1 MKVDNLLALY
11 LYQHKELSLPGIGSF
26 TMDENAVLP
35 DENAK
40 VKPILEGI
48 HFSSKTA
55 PVYTD
60 ALIDFIKAKTGKMKA
75 LAIADLDSYTLLAQ
89 QFLNIG
95 KPFLI
100 EGIGT
105 LLKTQEGH
113 FEFSA
118 GTPVNVRLEEP
129 TNSKQGDNKRK
140 SVFMEELKESSSS
153 GAGRKGVLVLGVL
166 LTLALVVWGG
176 YYLYNKNAGDTSI
189 ATNIAA
195 ETTTTISNTTDTL
208 NTLPDTTQ
216 TIVVKTDTVTTT
228 IAPPTTPTS
237 ANTVAV
243 ANGSFK
249 VVLWTSRNKA
259 LLQTQVD
266 KTSGKVKLGQ
276 KDSTRYFLYIPFTG
290 AATDTTRVRDSV
302 KLWFWGNRD
311 MKVYV
316 TQ

>member
-11 LYQHKELSLPGIGSF
+11 LYQHKNLSLPGIGSF

-40 VKPILEGI
+40 VKPVIEGI
-48 HFSSKTA
+48 HFSSKTE
-55 PVYTD
+55 PVYAD

-105 LLKTQEGH
+105 LLKTQEGS

-118 GTPVNVRLEEP
+118 GSPVNVRLEEP
-129 TNSKQGDNKRK
+129 LNIKQGESKKK
-140 SVFMEELKESSSS
+140 SVFAEERTERSN
-153 GAGRKGVLVLGVL
+153 GVAGRKGMLVLGIV
-166 LTLALVVWGG
+166 LTLALVGWGA
-176 YYLYNKNAGDTSI
+176 YYLYNKNAG
-189 ATNIAA
+189 NEPAA
-195 ETTTTISNTTDTL
+195 NLAADAGTTLNTTADTL
-208 NTLPDTTQ
+208 NTIPDTTQ
-216 TIVVKTDTVTTT
+216 TIAVKTDTVTTNT
-228 IAPPTTPTS
+228 PITVTTATTTALPAS
-237 ANTVAV
+237 S
-243 ANGSFK
+243 GSYK

-276 KDSTRYFLYIPFTG
+276 KDSTRYFLYIPFNG

-302 KLWFWGNRD
+302 KFWFWGKRD

>member
-1 MKVDNLLALY
+1 LKVDNLLALY
-11 LYQHKELSLPGIGSF
+11 LYQHKNLSLPGIGSF

-40 VKPILEGI
+40 VKPVIEGI
-48 HFSSKTA
+48 HFSSKTE
-55 PVYTD
+55 PVYAD
-60 ALIDFIKAKTGKMKA
+60 ALIDFIKARTGKMKA

-118 GTPVNVRLEEP
+118 GTPVNVKLEEP
-129 TNSKQGDNKRK
+129 LTIRQTDNKPISLFSREATEK
-140 SVFMEELKESSSS
+140 S
-153 GAGRKGVLVLGVL
+153 GGIAGRKGLLVLGIVL
-166 LTLALVVWGG
+166 TVALVGWGG
-176 YYLYNKNAGDTSI
+176 YYLYNKNAGNEPAANLATDAGTSL
-189 ATNIAA
+189 T
-195 ETTTTISNTTDTL
+195 NTTDTL

-216 TIVVKTDTVTTT
+216 TITVKTDTVTTN
-228 IAPPTTPTS
+228 TPV
-237 ANTVAV
+237 TVANEATV
-243 ANGSFK
+243 ALPASSGAYK

-266 KTSGKVKLGQ
+266 KTRGKVKLGQ
-276 KDSTRYFLYIPFTG
+276 KDSTRYFLYIPFNG
-290 AATDTTRVRDSV
+290 AATDTARVRDSV
-302 KLWFWGNRD
+302 KFWFWGKRD